1 MKAIKTHTL
10 SIKTGEYEHE
20 GKTKNKYLY
29 VGVVMKNVD
38 GSSFLLLDKTFNPAG
53 IVDDRENVLI
63 TMIPVPVKKDSL
75 NNQSDATTD
84 SEPLSFDVPF

>member
-20 GKTKNKYLY
+20 GKHKNKYLH
-29 VGVVMKNVD
+29 VGAVMQNFN
-38 GSSFLLLDKTFNPAG
+38 GSSFILLDKTFNPAG

-63 TMIPVPVKKDSL
+63 GMFPVKKDNPVEPEITQKDIDVFSL
-75 NNQSDATTD
+75 N
-84 SEPLSFDVPF
+84 DVPF